1 MVVDR
6 TEFNAKHPVMDQ
18 GSQVQGMP
26 AGGIVNNCPPVV
38 IAPSTVTADPST
50 LTVVNQSGQ
59 SSQVTTTGSV
69 QGQSQGQGQ
78 GQDRGQGQGQDR
90 GQGQT
95 DGGLKWIEASHI
107 IRKRLL
113 KGQLEFFIKFK
124 DNSVGWCLDEG
135 TGMGLKTAF
144 FAREAQKRR
153 RRAKLRRD
161 AFRN

>member
-1 MVVDR
+1 M
-6 TEFNAKHPVMDQ
+6 
-18 GSQVQGMP
+18 
-26 AGGIVNNCPPVV
+26 
-38 IAPSTVTADPST
+38 TADPST

-59 SSQVTTTGSV
+59 SSQVTTTGSD

-78 GQDRGQGQGQDR
+78 GQDRGQS
-90 GQGQT
+90 QGQT
-95 DGGLKWIEASHI
+95 DGAVKWIEASHI